1 MKHIYNPPPIAI
13 GSVQRR
19 GIKIIFFGSPD
30 YAQSTLTALK
40 KNFNVVAVVT
50 QEDKPQGRNKEMVQT
65 PIKKTALDCGIPA
78 IDMKDTDLLA
88 QEIKKY
94 SPDMGVVFSFG
105 KILPQKILELFP
117 MGILNIHPSLL
128 PKYRGPSPVQGAI
141 LNGDEVSGVSIM
153 LLDEKM
159 DSGPI
164 FAQKKIKIQNNE
176 MAESLLRRLSEE
188 GAKLLIK
195 TIPQYISQK
204 IIPTKQKHENATYT
218 KIIKKE
224 VGEIRWSD
232 PAKKIYLQYR
242 ALAPWPGLYTY
253 WNGRR
258 LKFISL
264 GDIIETNEK
273 IDAVGK
279 VFSLKN
285 KIFIQCG
292 AGAISPAY
300 LQLEGKKALTIDEFF
315 RGNKS
320 LLGSTLGKT

>member
-1 MKHIYNPPPIAI
+1 MERNN
-13 GSVQRR
+13 
-19 GIKIIFFGSPD
+19 IKIIFFGSPD

-40 KNFNVVAVVT
+40 KNFDVVAVVT

-65 PIKKTALDCGIPA
+65 PIKKTALNCGIPA
-78 IDMKDTDLLA
+78 IDIKDADLLA
-88 QEIKKY
+88 HEIKKY
-94 SPDMGVVFSFG
+94 SPDIGVVFSFG
-105 KILPQKILELFP
+105 RILPLKILELFP

-164 FAQKKIKIQNNE
+164 LAQEKIKIQDNE
-176 MAESLLRRLSEE
+176 MAQSLLRRLSEE

-195 TIPQYISQK
+195 TIPQHISQK
-204 IIPTKQKHENATYT
+204 IIPAEQEHKKATYT

-224 VGEIRWSD
+224 AGEIRWSD

-253 WNGRR
+253 WNGKR

-264 GDIIETNEK
+264 SGIIGTNEQ
-273 IDAVGK
+273 INTVGK
-279 VFSLKN
+279 VFSLQD

-292 AGAISPAY
+292 VGAIAVSSV
-300 LQLEGKKALTIDEFF
+300 QLEGKKALAIDEFF